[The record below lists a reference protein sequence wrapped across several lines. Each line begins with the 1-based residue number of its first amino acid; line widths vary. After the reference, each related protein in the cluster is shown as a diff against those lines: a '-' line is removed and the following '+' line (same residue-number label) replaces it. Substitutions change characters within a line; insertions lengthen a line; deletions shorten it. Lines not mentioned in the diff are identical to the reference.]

1 MTGRYVWKKGG
12 QIDAIYSD
20 FEKAFDKVPH
30 KRLIS
35 KLHSYMIDEGVI
47 KWIVNFLKA
56 RKYRVR
62 VNGSYSGWH
71 NVTSGIPQSSVL
83 GPILFLIYIN
93 DLVDSCGSYCNMY
106 IFADDAKFYRHIE
119 HPDDQKFLQLAISA
133 FHQWSEKWLL
143 SLNSNKCHVV
153 SYCRTIDTSTVY
165 TIMDK
170 INRQFRYIRDFIKLK
185 ILVYILMQN

>member
-56 RKYRVR
+56 RKYRIR
-62 VNGSYSGWH
+62 VNGSYSGWR
-71 NVTSGIPQSSVL
+71 NIF
-83 GPILFLIYIN
+83 IMK
-93 DLVDSCGSYCNMY
+93 SYT
-106 IFADDAKFYRHIE
+106 R
-119 HPDDQKFLQLAISA
+119 
-133 FHQWSEKWLL
+133 
-143 SLNSNKCHVV
+143 
-153 SYCRTIDTSTVY
+153 Y
-165 TIMDK
+165 TIK
-170 INRQFRYIRDFIKLK
+170 RK
-185 ILVYILMQN
+185 